1 MKHSLSLFLYLIL
14 GTHLAQAQV
23 YSNLSSGTTQ
33 SVQITPRG
41 LTGKLSGP
49 LTPSNV
55 YFGGKISG
63 SGGTGIQN
71 TVLGMDDGGAATGSN
86 NAIIG
91 SSMYRYTLAGHE
103 NTLIGSSV
111 FSLIDFDNADVRG
124 NVIVGSSAF
133 PGSPYGVP
141 SSLSR
146 ASYTTV
152 VGASAMHYVRES
164 NSNTAIGAQ
173 SLNNYSSV
181 SAVIENSVAY
191 GARALASMVSG
202 NDNVA
207 YGYKAMEMALRSD
220 SCTAIGYTALQ
231 QNTVNGRMTAIGR
244 SAMGNTENNSNPL
257 SGFNVAIGYTALYN
271 TLSTGTGN
279 VAAGFNALYSNQ
291 SGSNNAAVG
300 NQSLSYN
307 TTGASNV
314 SVGTKA
320 AYDNTTGTNN
330 VAIGY
335 HALYTNKANLRST
348 AVGYEAMRYADSQ
361 TVGVQTFNT
370 AVGYKAMRGSLTSA
384 NNTGR
389 NNVAIGDSVLVN
401 ITSGSQNTV
410 VGTFAGNNITTGSNN
425 TVIGYGAEV
434 PSGTASNQVKI
445 GNSSISYAGVQVAWT
460 ITSDKRWKEHIKPLP
475 SSLAFIKALCPV
487 VYHRTN
493 HSLPDRELGFIAQE
507 LQEAMPQ
514 LGIKNWGMVHA
525 DDKGFLTVR
534 YNDLIAPLIKAMQ
547 EQQAQL
553 DGSKHQYR
561 SLSNVNSLY
570 FSSLSTQ
577 ADALLER
584 LEMFKK

>member
-1 MKHSLSLFLYLIL
+1 MNRSLSIFLLLIL

-23 YSNLSSGTTQ
+23 YSNLGSNRSL
-33 SVQITPRG
+33 QITPRG
-41 LTGKLSGP
+41 MTGTLSGP

-71 TVLGMDDGGAATGSN
+71 TVLGVDDGGAANGSN

-91 SSMYRYTLAGHE
+91 SSMYRYNLAGHE
-103 NTLIGSSV
+103 NTLIGASV
-111 FSLIDFDNADVRG
+111 FSLIEFNNVDVRG

-133 PGSPYGVP
+133 LGSPYGVP

-164 NSNTAIGAQ
+164 NFNTAIGAQ
-173 SLNNYSSV
+173 SLNNNSSV
-181 SAVIENSVAY
+181 SALIENSVAY

-207 YGYKAMEMALRSD
+207 YGYKAMEMATGSD
-220 SCTAIGYTALQ
+220 SCTAIGYTALEK
-231 QNTVNGRMTAIGR
+231 NVANGRMTAIGR
-244 SAMGNTENNSNPL
+244 SAMGNTENNSNQL

-291 SGSNNAAVG
+291 SGSNNTAVG

-335 HALYTNKANLRST
+335 QALYTNKANIRST

-361 TVGVQTFNT
+361 TTGVQTLNT
-370 AVGYKAMRGSLTSA
+370 AVGYKAMRGSLTPA

-401 ITSGSQNTV
+401 VTSGSQNTV

-460 ITSDKRWKEHIKPLP
+460 ITSDRRWKEHIKPLL
-475 SSLAFIKALCPV
+475 SSLAFIKALRPV

-493 HSLPDRELGFIAQE
+493 NPLPDREFGFIAQE
-507 LQEAMPQ
+507 LQEVMPQ
-514 LGIKNWGMVHA
+514 LGIKNWGMVHT

-534 YNDLIAPLIKAMQ
+534 YNDLMAPLIKAMQ
-547 EQQAQL
+547 EQQTQL
-553 DGSKHQYR
+553 NEGKNQYY
-561 SLSNVNSLY
+561 SLTNVNSLD
-570 FSSLSTQ
+570 FSPLNTQ

-584 LEMFKK
+584 LEMLKK